1 MNMNSIECEVSICGE
16 TNTGKTCLMKRLIN
30 DQFFDSGNSTIA
42 KDTQSKIIELSEG
55 VRIHFN
61 ISDTA
66 G

>member
-1 MNMNSIECEVSICGE
+1 MNENSIECNVTICGD

-30 DQFFDSGNSTIA
+30 DQFFDSGNSTIV
-42 KDTQSKIIELSEG
+42 TEIQSKTIELSEG